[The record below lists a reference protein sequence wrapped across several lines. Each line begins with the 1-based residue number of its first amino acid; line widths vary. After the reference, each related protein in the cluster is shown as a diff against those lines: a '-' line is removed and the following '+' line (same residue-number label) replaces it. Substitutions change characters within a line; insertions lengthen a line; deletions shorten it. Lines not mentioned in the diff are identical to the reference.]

1 MQNHTECPGDEI
13 LMDFLEQRLAAEA
26 REQVEHHLAHCAGC
40 REQVAVCA
48 DLLGTAS
55 ESQAVP
61 VPPQVTQRAVD
72 AVLEQARATWPRK
85 LGREARQ
92 WVEKGA
98 AALERWTLGAVP
110 VPVPVRS
117 RSVTPVDAVIRRE
130 RQLVGLKVSIE
141 IAKSGPGRAVIRV
154 AGDPA
159 PPDGILVRAALFKEA
174 REIASGVLGRAPL
187 MLEEIAPGVYTLV
200 FSERARELGQ
210 YTFEI
215 VDET

>member
-1 MQNHTECPGDEI
+1 MQNHIQCPGDEI
-13 LMDFLEQRLAAEA
+13 LMDFLERRLAAGA
-26 REQVEHHLAHCAGC
+26 REQVEHHLARCAGC

-48 DLLGTAS
+48 DLLGSA
-55 ESQAVP
+55 EGEALP
-61 VPPQVTQRAVD
+61 VPPQVTQRAVN
-72 AVLEQARATWPRK
+72 AVLEQVRATWPRK

-98 AALERWTLGAVP
+98 AALERLTLGAGP

-117 RSVTPVDAVIRRE
+117 RSQTPGDALIRRE
-130 RQLVGLKVSIE
+130 RQLDGLKVMIE
-141 IAKSGPGRAVIRV
+141 IEKSGPGLAVIRV

-187 MLEEIAPGVYTLV
+187 MLEEIPPGVYTLV

-210 YTFEI
+210 YIFEI
-215 VDET
+215 FDES